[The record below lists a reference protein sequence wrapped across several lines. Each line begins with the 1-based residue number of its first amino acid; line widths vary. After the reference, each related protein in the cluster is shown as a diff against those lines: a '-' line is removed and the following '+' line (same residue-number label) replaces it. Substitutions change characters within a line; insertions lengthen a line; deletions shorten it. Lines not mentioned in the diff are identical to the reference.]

1 MRPVRAR
8 AKEGGTIGNGI
19 RRDGPEVRARDQ
31 RRGRRFAHFAPIM
44 LRPRKDGRSQ
54 QRGQSLDFSLA
65 GMRIR
70 VDGERLPGRVF
81 RVFLPDVMPPAVC
94 GVAEVRWERRMPH
107 ACEFGVQFRTTTDD
121 YRDLIRRLRQGR
133 RDGAAD

>member
-1 MRPVRAR
+1 
-8 AKEGGTIGNGI
+8 
-19 RRDGPEVRARDQ
+19 
-31 RRGRRFAHFAPIM
+31 M

-81 RVFLPDVMPPAVC
+81 RVFLPDVTPPAVC

-133 RDGAAD
+133 RETSGS